1 MTIEATVDE
10 AIAGINRLRKAG
22 SRRPEKVESDSVM
35 KRIEVRMSRA
45 REIENR
51 RIDNEFNNAEVVK

>member
-22 SRRPEKVESDSVM
+22 SNKAESVESDSVQRCIKSRM
-35 KRIEVRMSRA
+35 KFARLIED
-45 REIENR
+45 R
-51 RIDNEFNNAEVVK
+51 RIDAEAIDD